1 MIPARKSE
9 GFVRFFS
16 ADAERRIKRS
26 FDAVRVRGLAGIRAA
41 LARGPTL
48 VVSNHTAWWDPLVAL
63 FVGVRLLG
71 ADAYA
76 LMDARNLERLPF
88 FGNAGAIG
96 VNLGDPADGARVIRY
111 AAKLLAG
118 TNRLL
123 WVFAQGSEVPI
134 TVRPLGFRP
143 GSGEIARLAGA
154 TVIPAA
160 LRYEMGSTPK
170 PALWVSLGDPLASGV
185 ERRGAHHVHEERV
198 TGELDRIDRAIAG
211 VGADGF
217 GGLHTRRPD
226 PLFALAESTLAWLT
240 RPRALR

>member
-9 GFVRFFS
+9 GFVRWFS
-16 ADAERRIKRS
+16 GDAERRIKRS
-26 FDAVRVRGLAGIRAA
+26 FDAVRVRGLDAMRAA
-41 LARGPTL
+41 LARGPML

-88 FGNAGAIG
+88 FGKAGAIG
-96 VNLGDPADGARVIRY
+96 VDLGDPADGARAIRY

-123 WVFAQGSEVPI
+123 WIFAQGREVPI

-154 TVIPAA
+154 SVIPAA
-160 LRYEMGSTPK
+160 LRYEVGGTPK
-170 PALWVSLGDPLASGV
+170 PALWVSLGDPLAHGAG
-185 ERRGAHHVHEERV
+185 RRGVHRAHEELV
-198 TGELDRIDRAIAG
+198 TGELDRIERAIAG
-211 VGADGF
+211 DGVDEF
-217 GGLHTRRPD
+217 AGIHSRRPD
-226 PLFALAESTLAWLT
+226 PRFALAEFALAWLT
-240 RPRALR
+240 RPRARR